1 MPPCRRCSSRGRRH
15 RRSAPAFGDITRTRE
30 RQILLS
36 FRTVHQ
42 PNARLVLG
50 GALEA
55 AWQALADELPTGWGT
70 AEPANLPW
78 SRRRLTDLAYER
90 APQPTWT
97 VVVGSA
103 NRSAIATLRV
113 LRTPDGV
120 EEDVT
125 LAVGFHDGEKP
136 PVSAVADLAA
146 ELTTRHGLRTLL
158 AHLREARA
166 DLTVPPRFER
176 PPVPFGFA
184 LGPAEVAEAGTGVA
198 ARPPLPAAPVRLGA
212 AESGA

>member
-1 MPPCRRCSSRGRRH
+1 
-15 RRSAPAFGDITRTRE
+15 
-30 RQILLS
+30 
-36 FRTVHQ
+36 
-42 PNARLVLG
+42 
-50 GALEA
+50 
-55 AWQALADELPTGWGT
+55 
-70 AEPANLPW
+70 
-78 SRRRLTDLAYER
+78 
-90 APQPTWT
+90 
-97 VVVGSA
+97 VGSA
-103 NRSAIATLRV
+103 DRPALATLRV

-125 LAVGFHDGEKP
+125 LAVGFRDGEKP

-166 DLTVPPRFER
+166 DLTVPPHFER

-198 ARPPLPAAPVRLGA
+198 ARPPLPATPLQLGPAAKPGYYYPLGDGESAEGWAVFEALLRHLRGAP
-212 AESGA
+212 